1 MRIAVVTTS
10 YPADD
15 DDASGH
21 FVRTEVRRLEREGHD
36 VRVIAPR
43 PGGAFGWP
51 GVAARVRENPWRVV
65 DAARWVIE
73 ARREVARA
81 QVDRVVAHW
90 AIPCAWPMGIAST
103 AELDV
108 VSHGGDVR
116 LLARLPATV
125 RGVVVRAIA
134 RRAKEWRFVSASLRD
149 ELLRLVDAEDVSR
162 VRAIARVEEAAIE
175 MPVIEE
181 LRAKAAVRRRAIGE
195 GAPLAI
201 SVGRLIASKRVDVAL
216 AYAAEHGAR
225 IVVVGDGPERARLEA
240 KAAEL
245 GVDARF
251 VGKVSRTDAL
261 TWMAAADVL
270 VHASLEEGLST
281 VVREATAIGLRVTT
295 P

>member
-1 MRIAVVTTS
+1 MRIALVTTS
-10 YPADD
+10 YPSDD

-21 FVRTEVRRLEREGHD
+21 FVRAEARRLEREGHD
-36 VRVIAPR
+36 VRIVAPIA
-43 PGGAFGWP
+43 GGAFGWP
-51 GVAARVRENPWRVV
+51 GIAARLHEKPWRVV
-65 DAARWVIE
+65 ELARWTAK
-73 ARREVARA
+73 ARGDVSRMK
-81 QVDRVVAHW
+81 VDRVVAHW
-90 AIPCAWPMGIAST
+90 ALPCAWPIGIAAT

-116 LLARLPATV
+116 LLARLPAAM
-125 RGVVVRAIA
+125 RGAVVRAIA
-134 RRAKEWRFVSASLRD
+134 RRAREWRFVSASLRD
-149 ELLRLVDAEDVSR
+149 ELLRAIDATDAAR
-162 VRAIARVEEAAIE
+162 VRAIVRVEEAAIDL
-175 MPVIEE
+175 PALAE
-181 LRAKAAVRRRAIGE
+181 LRARGAARRHAIGD

-216 AYAAEHGAR
+216 GYAATHGAR

-270 VHASLEEGLST
+270 VHASTQEGLST
-281 VVREATAIGLRVTT
+281 VIREADAIGLRVAR

>member
-10 YPADD
+10 YPTDD

-21 FVRTEVRRLEREGHD
+21 FVRTEARRLEREGHE
-36 VRVIAPR
+36 VRVITPT

-65 DAARWVIE
+65 DVARWVLQ

-81 QVDRVVAHW
+81 PVDRVVAHW

-125 RGVVVRAIA
+125 RGAVVRAIA
-134 RRAKEWRFVSASLRD
+134 RRAREWRFVSASLRD
-149 ELLRLVDAEDVSR
+149 ELLRVVDAEDALR
-162 VRAIARVEEAAIE
+162 VLAIARIEEAAIE
-175 MPVIEE
+175 MPAMDE

-195 GAPLAI
+195 GAALAV

-216 AYAAEHGAR
+216 AYAAEHGTR

-251 VGKVSRTDAL
+251 VGRVSRTDAL

-270 VHASLEEGLST
+270 VHASMEEGLST
-281 VVREATAIGLRVTT
+281 VVREATAIGLPVTT